1 MSGSDIH
8 SNQANIIADQK
19 YVPDKFKGIQVSLDP
34 NDLAWLSKITG
45 KVNLK
50 PSDLLD
56 GFSFL
61 QVPTSFINFRYYT

>member
-1 MSGSDIH
+1 MSRSNIY
-8 SNQANIIADQK
+8 SNQANTIEDYKSILEH
-19 YVPDKFKGIQVSLDP
+19 FKGIQVSLAS

-45 KVNLK
+45 KDNLK

-61 QVPTSFINFRYYT
+61 QVPM